1 VSAIARTP
9 QVRPGAWAE
18 QLAWW
23 AAAIGASALVSYLT
37 MRSLQLGCTF
47 ALLVLAV
54 GAYVRSRTAG
64 LAVMWAVWLL
74 TPLVRRLF
82 GLEGGYISADPL
94 AVAPFLVTGV
104 LVAVELR
111 RTGLPQPLRR
121 PLLLAGVGL
130 LIGIPAALGTPAA
143 LGFALFSYGTAVSA
157 LVLGYRESAADVAS
171 GGSLARSLLL
181 ALPFMAIY
189 GIYQY
194 FAIPEWD
201 RVWVETTNFV
211 TAGAPEEG
219 HVRVWSTLNSPGTFG
234 MTLGIGLVYALGSQR
249 FGPVRLAAVAVMIVA
264 LALTYLRSAW
274 VALAV
279 AALALLVASRGRY
292 GPRIA
297 VALAIAFVGVP
308 ALAGGGTG
316 EAITGRFTSLGD
328 LGGDTSA
335 QERQA
340 TTLSLVPQTLSKP
353 LGSGFGSAGEAS
365 RLSHPGSDFRYTDNA
380 YLSLLY
386 QVGPFGFLLLAAA
399 AAPGVRRAW
408 RLARRRTSGPV
419 SLALFGVIVFS
430 LVGMFTG
437 DLLFGITGIAFW
449 YVLGMAIGRDE
460 ATRT

>member
-1 VSAIARTP
+1 MSAIARTP
-9 QVRPGAWAE
+9 QARPDVWAQ

-23 AAAIGASALVSYLT
+23 AAATGAAALVAYLT
-37 MRSLQLGCTF
+37 MRSVQLGCTF

-54 GAYVRSRTAG
+54 GAYARSRTAG
-64 LAVMWAVWLL
+64 LAVMWAVWLV

-82 GLEGGYISADPL
+82 GLEGGYVNADPL
-94 AVAPFLVTGV
+94 AAAPFLVTGA
-104 LVAVELR
+104 LVVVELAR
-111 RTGLPQPLRR
+111 NGLPRPLRR
-121 PLLLAGVGL
+121 PLLLAGLGL
-130 LIGIPAALGTPAA
+130 LIGVPAGLGTPEA
-143 LGFALFSYGTAVSA
+143 LGFALFSYGTAISA
-157 LVLGYRESAADVAS
+157 LVLGYRESSEDPSTVGTMVRA
-171 GGSLARSLLL
+171 LLL
-181 ALPFMAIY
+181 ALPWLAIY

-201 RVWVETTNFV
+201 RVWVETTDFV
-211 TAGAPEEG
+211 TAGAPQAG
-219 HVRVWSTLNSPGTFG
+219 HVRIWSTLNSPGTFG
-234 MTLGIGLVYALGSQR
+234 MTLGIGLVCALASRR
-249 FGPVRLAAVAVMIVA
+249 FGPVRLLVVGVMLVA

-274 VALAV
+274 IALFVAGI
-279 AALALLVASRGRY
+279 ALLIASRGRY
-292 GPRIA
+292 SARIA
-297 VALAIAFVGVP
+297 VAVAIGLIGVP
-308 ALAGGGTG
+308 ALVGGATG
-316 EAITGRFTSLGD
+316 GAVTERFTTLGD

-340 TTLSLVPQTLSKP
+340 TTLALVPQSLAKP
-353 LGSGFGSAGEAS
+353 IGTGFGSAGEAS

-386 QVGPFGFLLLAAA
+386 QVGPFGFLLIAIA
-399 AAPGVRRAW
+399 AAPGVRSAW